1 MVGATIPERTLTVK
15 SPEALAIGI
24 ATADTT
30 TPRPSAADIDLRN
43 RLFIDGRFVD
53 PIAGGRFTSENP
65 ATGRPLIEVAEGTAD
80 DVDVAVRA
88 ARRAVE
94 HGPWATLAPGERKRV
109 LLAVADAI
117 DAHTEELALIESLD
131 AGKPIEDCRTIDIPD
146 TASTIRWHAEA
157 IDKLNDEVTPTG
169 RDALA
174 MVVREPVGVVG
185 AVIPW
190 NYPAL
195 MAAWKLGPALATGNA
210 VVIKPASYTALSLLR
225 IAEIATEA
233 GLPEGVLNVVTGGGS
248 TVGGAIGR
256 HPDIDAVAFTGSTE
270 VGRDFLRYA
279 AESNLKRVLLELG
292 GKSPQLVMRDVSDLD
307 NLVANAANA
316 IFWNMGENCSAGSRL
331 IVHRDRA
338 REVVDRLVAHVERE
352 WIVGDPMDPATRIGA
367 LISRDHL
374 GRVLD
379 YVSAGRSEG
388 ARVVTGG
395 SRTREDSGGWF
406 IQPTIFDGVTNEMRI
421 AREEIFG
428 PVLAVLEFR
437 TEAEAIA
444 IANDTPYGLAASLYT
459 DDLNVAHRVSRALKA
474 GTVGVNCYSEGD
486 MTTPFGGY
494 KQSGFGGHDKS
505 LHAHDQY
512 TETKTIWIQ
521 LRTEADPATDAP

>member
-1 MVGATIPERTLTVK
+1 MAIAPTPDAATSRPTPADLDVRT
-15 SPEALAIGI
+15 
-24 ATADTT
+24 
-30 TPRPSAADIDLRN
+30 

-53 PIAGGRFTSENP
+53 AASGRLFTTENP
-65 ATGRPLIEVAEGTAD
+65 ATGQPLAEVAEGDAE
-80 DVDVAVRA
+80 DVDLAVKA
-88 ARRAVE
+88 ARRASE
-94 HGPWATLAPGERKRV
+94 QGPWSTMAPAERKRI

-117 DAHTEELALIESLD
+117 DAHTEELALTESLD
-131 AGKPIEDCRTIDIPD
+131 AGKPLEDCRTIDIPD
-146 TASTIRWHAEA
+146 TAATIRWHAEA
-157 IDKLNDEVTPTG
+157 IDKVNDDVSPTG
-169 RDALA
+169 RDAVA

-233 GLPEGVLNVVTGGGS
+233 GLPPGVLNVVTGGGS
-248 TVGGAIGR
+248 TVGQAIGR
-256 HPDIDAVAFTGSTE
+256 HPDIGVVAFTGSTE

-279 AESNLKRVLLELG
+279 ADSNLKRVALELG
-292 GKSPQLVMRDVSDLD
+292 GKSPQIVMADVGDLD
-307 NLVANAANA
+307 NLVANATNA

-331 IVHRDRA
+331 IVHESRRD
-338 REVVDRLVAHVERE
+338 EVLDRLVAHVEAE
-352 WIVGDPMDPATRIGA
+352 WIVGDPLDPATRIGA
-367 LISRDHL
+367 LVSKGHME
-374 GRVLD
+374 RVLD
-379 YVSAGRSEG
+379 YIDVGRSEG
-388 ARVVTGG
+388 ARVATGG
-395 SRTREDSGGWF
+395 GRVREDSGGWF
-406 IQPTIFDGVTNEMRI
+406 VQPTIFDGTTNDMRI

-428 PVLAVLEFR
+428 PVLSVMTFR

-486 MTTPFGGY
+486 LTTPFGGY

-505 LHAHDQY
+505 LRAHDQY

-521 LRTEADPATDAP
+521 LRTEPD

>member
-1 MVGATIPERTLTVK
+1 MATV
-15 SPEALAIGI
+15 
-24 ATADTT
+24 
-30 TPRPSAADIDLRN
+30 TPDRDLDLRT

-53 PIAGGRFTSENP
+53 AAAGGRFTTENP
-65 ATGRPLIEVAEGTAD
+65 ATGQPLAEVAEGDAA
-80 DVDVAVRA
+80 DVDTAVRA
-88 ARRAVE
+88 ARAAVE
-94 HGPWATLAPGERKRV
+94 HGPWAALAPAERKRV

-117 DAHTEELALIESLD
+117 DANTEELARIESLD
-131 AGKPIEDCRTIDIPD
+131 AGKPIEDCRTIDIPE
-146 TASTIRWHAEA
+146 TANTIRWHAEA
-157 IDKLNDEVTPTG
+157 IDKQNDDVSPTG

-210 VVIKPASYTALSLLR
+210 VVIKPASFTALSLLR

-233 GLPEGVLNVVTGGGS
+233 GLPPGVLNVVTGGGS
-248 TVGGAIGR
+248 TVGQAIGR

-270 VGRDFLRYA
+270 VGRDFLHYA
-279 AESNLKRVLLELG
+279 AESNLKRVMLELG
-292 GKSPQLVMRDVSDLD
+292 GKSPQVVMQDVGDVD

-331 IVHRDRA
+331 VVHESRRD
-338 REVVDRLVAHVERE
+338 EVLDRLVAHVERE
-352 WIVGDPMDPATRIGA
+352 WVVGDPMDPATRIGA
-367 LISRDHL
+367 LISKGHME
-374 GRVLD
+374 RVLE
-379 YVSAGRSEG
+379 YVATGRAEG
-388 ARVVTGG
+388 ARVATGG
-395 SRTREDSGGWF
+395 ERIREDSGGWF
-406 IQPTIFDGVTNEMRI
+406 VQPTIFDGTTNDMRI

-428 PVLAVLEFR
+428 PVLSVMTFR

-444 IANDTPYGLAASLYT
+444 IANDTPYGLGASLYT
-459 DDLNVAHRVSRALKA
+459 DDLHVAHRVSRALKA

-486 MTTPFGGY
+486 LTTPFGGY

-505 LHAHDQY
+505 LRAHDQY

-521 LRTEADPATDAP
+521 LRTEPDAGR